1 MADVINFIG
10 LASLSGLWAVAQKLC
25 GDDGSAHGD
34 REECTESV
42 FWFCLILL
50 PVLCIVASSIMSVS
64 PTAGSVLSAVLAL
77 IVAVLVAIGISPV
90 GDKATSYRT

>member
-50 PVLCIVASSIMSVS
+50 P
-64 PTAGSVLSAVLAL
+64 
-77 IVAVLVAIGISPV
+77 
-90 GDKATSYRT
+90 